1 MSAKRNGGGSVRI
14 IGGSCRGRRLSFP
27 DLPGLRPTG
36 DRIRET
42 LFNWLQPQLPGARCL
57 DLFAGSGALGLE
69 AASRGAGQVLMLD
82 SSPAVIRQL
91 QAHVELLGLEQ
102 VQVVRADA
110 LAWLQQS
117 PPAPFDIV
125 FLDPPFGAGLIAPCC
140 QRLADGGW
148 LQAGA
153 RLYIET
159 AVAESLPG
167 LPSNWQLL
175 REKRAGQVVYYL
187 VGG

>member
-1 MSAKRNGGGSVRI
+1 MSAKGRNGGSVRI

-42 LFNWLQPQLPGARCL
+42 LFNWLQPQMPGARCL

-69 AASRGAGQVLMLD
+69 AASRGAGQVVMLD
-82 SSPAVIRQL
+82 RSPAVIHQL
-91 QAHVELLGLEQ
+91 KAHAELLGLEQ
-102 VQVVRADA
+102 VQVVQADA
-110 LAWLQQS
+110 LTWLQE
-117 PPAPFDIV
+117 PPAAPFDIV
-125 FLDPPFGAGLIAPCC
+125 FLDPPFGAGLIEPCC
-140 QRLADGGW
+140 QALVAGDW
-148 LQAGA
+148 LQPQG

-159 AVAESLPG
+159 ALKEPLPA
-167 LPSNWQLL
+167 LPPGWQLL
-175 REKRAGQVVYYL
+175 REKRAGQVAYYL